1 MPEITDIQFKHKK
14 SGSTYNGIL
23 KVAEPLYEEA
33 TKRFYVGDGKSVLS
47 ALDYIGKRAEI
58 STDVSTTIN
67 GKKISDIF
75 ESDGTTVKNAT
86 VTAKVGTATIG
97 ASDTPVYVLKGVVT
111 AMSRY
116 AGATRL
122 TLNGVSKSANS
133 AEIFAPVNSGA
144 LGQIL
149 MSGGINGAPSW
160 NDALSLSVGS
170 ALKATA
176 DNSNRAFASSY
187 GSQISAVSGSD
198 GKSIT
203 LKLLSPDN
211 SVISS
216 TSMSVEVSGV
226 SEQSKSLQ
234 IGNGT
239 YQTGDYFLNGA
250 NFKNLNA
257 NTITSGTLSFDRLPT
272 MYWANIAVSNK
283 MLTTASPTFSS
294 VTATSAN
301 ITSINDIGLS
311 AGSDSEAMTVGTEY
325 NMMSVN
331 GKISLSQSAQSVNYI
346 ASSETTVPTSG
357 QIVRVLPKIN
367 GKSPKQS
374 YSDMNGYTSDTNIVA
389 PTKYPSWDDGAFVYW
404 SSTEGVTWK
413 APYARKIWLNGT
425 DNGTAVIMSWDE
437 NSQTLTF
444 ST

>member
-1 MPEITDIQFKHKK
+1 MPDITDIQFKRKK

-33 TKRFYVGDGKSVLS
+33 TKRLYVGDGKSVLS

-75 ESDGTTVKNAT
+75 ESDGTTVKKAT
-86 VTAKVGTATIG
+86 VATKVGTSTVG
-97 ASDTPVYVLKGVVT
+97 ANDTPVYILNGVAT
-111 AMSRY
+111 ALSRY

-122 TLNGVSKSANS
+122 TLNGVSKSAES
-133 AEIFAPVNSGA
+133 AEIFAPTRSGA
-144 LGQIL
+144 LGQVL
-149 MSGGINGAPSW
+149 MSGGVNGTPSW
-160 NDALSLSVGS
+160 SDAISLSVGS
-170 ALKATA
+170 ALKATS
-176 DNSNRAFASSY
+176 DSSGNAFVSSY
-187 GSQISAVSGSD
+187 GTKINAVSGSD

-203 LKLLSPDN
+203 LQLLASNN

-234 IGNGT
+234 ISNGT
-239 YQTGDYFLNGA
+239 YKTGDYFLDGA

-257 NTITSGTLSFDRLPT
+257 STITSGTLSFYRLPT
-272 MYWANIAVSNK
+272 MYWANIPISSGSST
-283 MLTTASPTFSS
+283 LFSPTFSS

-301 ITSINDIGLS
+301 ITSINGIGLS
-311 AGSDSEAMTVGTEY
+311 AGSDSQVMKVGTEY
-325 NMMSVN
+325 NEISVN

-346 ASSETTVPTSG
+346 TTSETTVPTSG

-374 YSDMNGYTSDTNIVA
+374 YSDKNGYTSETNIVA
-389 PTKYPSWDDGAFVYW
+389 PTGYPSWDDGAFAYW
-404 SSTEGVTWK
+404 SSTEGATWK

-425 DNGTAVIMSWDE
+425 DNGTAVTISWDE